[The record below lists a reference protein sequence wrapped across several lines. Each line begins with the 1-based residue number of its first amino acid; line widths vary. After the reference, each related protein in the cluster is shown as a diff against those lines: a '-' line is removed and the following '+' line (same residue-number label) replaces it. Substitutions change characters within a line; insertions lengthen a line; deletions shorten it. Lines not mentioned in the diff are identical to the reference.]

1 MQIVSAHVT
10 LVLFSLQCRLMHL
23 TNSNVLNIYEM
34 VSKTPGQL
42 NANPFSFL
50 PILYLSSFKLS
61 QQFDVWSITG
71 QSVTDFS
78 LLLTRCVCVGGGG
91 RGFRE
96 TKPFLPVV
104 GFVYSVSSYIHVLLK
119 TKDVTTGMKLLKNF
133 MVLL

>member
-1 MQIVSAHVT
+1 MQT
-10 LVLFSLQCRLMHL
+10 LFHFCQ
-23 TNSNVLNIYEM
+23 Y
-34 VSKTPGQL
+34 
-42 NANPFSFL
+42 
-50 PILYLSSFKLS
+50 LYLSSFKLS

-78 LLLTRCVCVGGGG
+78 LLLTRCVCVGRGGKG